1 MNIFDAISS
10 TDLGVFWEEMN
21 QDRAPYYGETKFPN
35 KKQRGISLKWLMGAS
50 EIPIVLRPSAF
61 DVQVIPRIRR
71 GFEQLRAEMP
81 FFKESYYIDE
91 ELRQEILL
99 VNESN
104 NAVYARTVLER
115 VFNDV
120 ANLIESAAVSRERMR
135 MAILTTGLLAFEGN
149 GQAFEFDYGLDAGQR
164 QTASVPWTTTATS
177 DPILDLQTAVDWLED
192 NHGIT
197 AEEALMNRV
206 TFRLMLQSQN
216 IKNEIYLINAAVN
229 ATGALTD
236 AQLRA
241 YIVERVGLEI
251 VVYNKRYRDE
261 SGATQKYVPDYVVTI
276 MPAGALGNTWLGTTP
291 EEADLLARQGHDC
304 YIVAPG
310 VAITTM
316 VKEDPVSV
324 EPKVSMICLPS
335 FENANQIVILDVSA

>member
-1 MNIFDAISS
+1 MNIFDMISS
-10 TDLGVFWEEMN
+10 ADLGVFWEERTR
-21 QDRAPYYGETKFPN
+21 DRAPFWGETKFPN
-35 KKQRGISLKWLMGAS
+35 RKQRGISLKWLTGAS
-50 EIPIVLRPSAF
+50 QIPIVLRPSAF

-99 VNESN
+99 VQESN
-104 NAVYARTVLER
+104 NTLYARTVLER
-115 VFNDV
+115 VFRDV
-120 ANLIESAAVSRERMR
+120 ADLIESAEVQRERMR
-135 MAILTTGLLAFEGN
+135 MAILTTGVVAFAGN
-149 GQAFEFDYGLDAGQR
+149 GQAFEFDYGLDPAQL
-164 QTASVPWTTTATS
+164 QTAAIPWTSTATS
-177 DPILDLQTAVDWLED
+177 DPILDLQNAVDYLED
-192 NHGIT
+192 THGIT

-206 TFRLMLQSQN
+206 TFRLMLASQA

-229 ATGALTD
+229 ATGALTSS
-236 AQLRA
+236 QLEA
-241 YIVERVGLEI
+241 FVQERVSLTI
-251 VVYNKRYRDE
+251 IINNKQFRNEQGE
-261 SGATQKYVPDYVVTI
+261 SEKYVPDNIVTI
-276 MPAGALGNTWLGTTP
+276 MPSGPLGNTWLGTTP

-304 YIVAPG
+304 YIIEPG

-335 FENANQIVILDVSA
+335 FEDARKIVILSVGA